1 MPGPALTPIANPL
14 PVAPAKGPEGT
25 RPDTTAPGREAD
37 APDTGFADELQ
48 RRMQGDASR
57 EADTAARPEGAKADD
72 DATLPADATAQAL
85 APQPELAAL
94 LAGLVKPAVTPDPA
108 SSPTPPG
115 AASLPGSD
123 ISLDARRDRAGAA
136 SEAAAGKSLIQLA
149 APAGA
154 RQAANLADTDAD
166 AAGKPPFPAAL
177 ETAGGLRES
186 LIERTPDTAAAPTNS
201 FAAIHAAA
209 LANLRGEPTQAA
221 TAPLPIH
228 VATPADSPAWP
239 EEVGNRVSWMVG
251 QHESQAEL
259 TLTPPQLGKIE
270 VSITISGDQTSAQFV
285 TATPAAR
292 ELIEQSLPRLR
303 EILEQSGISLGQTD
317 VGTSGER
324 GSGSGSGSGH
334 RGRTSGSDTDAA
346 HPGAPLWQRRGEG
359 LVDTFA

>member
-1 MPGPALTPIANPL
+1 MPGPALTPIATPL
-14 PVAPAKGPEGT
+14 PAASSKGP
-25 RPDTTAPGREAD
+25 DATAPGREAD
-37 APDTGFADELQ
+37 APEAGFAGELQ
-48 RRMQGDASR
+48 RRIQGDAGK
-57 EADTAARPEGAKADD
+57 ETDTAASPEDTQAEEQGA
-72 DATLPADATAQAL
+72 AQAA

-94 LAGLVKPAVTPDPA
+94 LAGLVRPVEPRPAP
-108 SSPTPPG
+108 
-115 AASLPGSD
+115 AASL
-123 ISLDARRDRAGAA
+123 LDAPESVGLETRLGPAGLATDSAADRARSPLAVAA
-136 SEAAAGKSLIQLA
+136 DAG
-149 APAGA
+149 
-154 RQAANLADTDAD
+154 QAANLADTTAD
-166 AAGKPPFPAAL
+166 AAGKPASPPPL
-177 ETAGGLRES
+177 ETAASLRES
-186 LIERTPDTAAAPTNS
+186 LTERGPDAAATPTNS

-221 TAPLPIH
+221 QAPLPIH

-239 EEVGNRVSWMVG
+239 EEVGHRVSWMVG

-324 GSGSGSGSGH
+324 GDGGGQH
-334 RGRTSGSDTDAA
+334 TRGRTGGSDTNAA